1 MMKNMINRYIK
12 NHKLSAVAHEE
23 ITAMTHSDE
32 EVALF
37 FHKKEM
43 EMTEK
48 ISDILIENNFKIF
61 NIEEKVHIIIGLVDN
76 LCHEIVYHKHKEL
89 DYDIMTDVVV
99 NEIVNILK

>member
-1 MMKNMINRYIK
+1 
-12 NHKLSAVAHEE
+12 
-23 ITAMTHSDE
+23 MTHSYE

-76 LCHEIVYHKHKEL
+76 TWCYKVEEYLTYSHVRRLIR
-89 DYDIMTDVVV
+89 
-99 NEIVNILK
+99 ILLSIIFIPYENFFQTTAPFQRKSW